1 MLCVWRFG
9 LFLTILVTVRI
20 CGIGGENV
28 IQHNSD
34 LAQPE
39 VPDKEPLHR
48 DMERFL
54 RFRRKAHSFE
64 GSCRRAGL
72 SPRTVYYWRN
82 RYPDFF
88 DACRLADLEVGAWYE
103 DRMRSIAAGN
113 GQGSAKMIALGLEV
127 SGRWTPNPTVT
138 VTNDHSQTVDLSGLT
153 SEELTALVQSLTD
166 KRAELTT

>member
-1 MLCVWRFG
+1 
-9 LFLTILVTVRI
+9 
-20 CGIGGENV
+20 
-28 IQHNSD
+28 
-34 LAQPE
+34 
-39 VPDKEPLHR
+39 
-48 DMERFL
+48 MERFL

-64 GSCRRAGL
+64 GSCRRANL

-82 RYPDFF
+82 RYPDFA
-88 DACRLADLEVGAWYE
+88 DACRLADLEVGAFYE
-103 DRMRSIAAGN
+103 DCMRSLAAAG
-113 GQGSAKMIALGLEV
+113 SPKMVALGLEV